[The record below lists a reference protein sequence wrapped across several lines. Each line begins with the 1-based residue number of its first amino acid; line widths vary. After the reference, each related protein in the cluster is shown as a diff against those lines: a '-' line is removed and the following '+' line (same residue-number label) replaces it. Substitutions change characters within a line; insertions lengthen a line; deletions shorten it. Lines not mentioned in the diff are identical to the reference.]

1 MIEVFELDTNFV
13 EDVFDSLLSLLKE
26 MVLIEVQICCEFSFN
41 ISKLLPILLHE
52 SILAKCEGQVIFQ
65 NFRNKCNV
73 SGRYLAIT
81 YSFCDWR
88 TIYLI
93 EIDKEFLPKFKGYFD

>member
-13 EDVFDSLLSLLKE
+13 EDVFDSFLSLFKE
-26 MVLIEVQICCEFSFN
+26 MVLIEVQICCEFSFD

-65 NFRNKCNV
+65 NFRNK
-73 SGRYLAIT
+73 
-81 YSFCDWR
+81 
-88 TIYLI
+88 
-93 EIDKEFLPKFKGYFD
+93 